1 MLFPNFGYL
10 YELRKDLLVVKDLE
24 NLKERCKVEYYK
36 EILKDIPDPMKR
48 EEFSFT
54 TRTID
59 DV

>member
-10 YELRKDLLVVKDLE
+10 YESRKELIVVKDIETLRE
-24 NLKERCKVEYYK
+24 KCKVESYK
-36 EILKDIPDPMKR
+36 DLLKDIPDPMKR
-48 EEFSFT
+48 EDFTYT

>member
-10 YELRKDLLVVKDLE
+10 YDLRKDLLVIKDLE
-24 NLKERCKVEYYK
+24 TLKDKAKAENYREL
-36 EILKDIPDPMKR
+36 IKDIPDPMKR

-54 TRTID
+54 TKTID